1 MLWLAQQRI
10 EREDGKETVSVAFSG
25 GLVLVLFGLICGWMI
40 VKVGMLTVFHV
51 GCLLNKE
58 DVQRVRAKPKF
69 KVMFQVTYSISK
81 PDLEW
86 INMISRFG
94 TIKYKVRTVL
104 TNDSPSFSE
113 DNIDI

>member
-1 MLWLAQQRI
+1 MG
-10 EREDGKETVSVAFSG
+10 EKT
-25 GLVLVLFGLICGWMI
+25 LVLCFPKMFSIGDYHVSSRLTCVRSI
-40 VKVGMLTVFHV
+40 VKPGALTVFHV

-69 KVMFQVTYSISK
+69 KVLFQVTYSISK

-94 TIKYKVRTVL
+94 TIKYTVSIAL
-104 TNDSPSFSE
+104 TN
-113 DNIDI
+113 N